1 MIDKDF
7 FLSYLNSLYPHT
19 ECFLNHQ
26 NDYQLLFAV
35 ILSAQTTDKKVNSVT
50 SSLFKK
56 YDSLKKIEEADI
68 SDLEE
73 ILKPLGL
80 YKNKAQY
87 LKDAAS
93 VLIERFDGKVPCNRE
108 DLLTIP
114 GVGNKT
120 ACVILGELF
129 SFPVIPVDTHIKRI
143 SKRLGLSKREDPS
156 LIQKDLEKR
165 FKGCGIDFH
174 RQLILFGRNICKAVS
189 PKCNECSLKDSCPF
203 YSSLKSK

>member
-1 MIDKDF
+1 M
-7 FLSYLNSLYPHT
+7 
-19 ECFLNHQ
+19 
-26 NDYQLLFAV
+26 

-93 VLIERFDGKVPCNRE
+93 VLIKRFDGKVPCNRE

-120 ACVILGELF
+120 ACVLGELF